1 MKTCLSYKK
10 AASSALIFATL
21 GCLAV
26 TLSPAKAASETN
38 TKSAASVETTNQE
51 LTASTALLEVT
62 EKAEVG
68 QTTNLLTVAQP
79 TKPITESALPI
90 PSGEISVKEPPPKS
104 TEILGLGTK
113 QKAAGEELQREPVES
128 LSSISKN
135 PNPATSS
142 AVGVDSQAPI
152 SPSPDLTAQEKPNNP
167 DADNQL
173 SPGTIPLPESE
184 AAAEDDPMGV
194 VTNVTQLSD
203 VKPSDWAYEALSS
216 LVQRYG
222 CIAGYPDRTFRGNRA
237 MSRYEFAAGLNACLQ
252 QMERLITTR
261 TSDFATRKDLETLQR
276 LVNDFRPELA
286 RLGSRLD
293 KLEGRTALLED
304 RQFSTTTKLFGQAI
318 FGVQGRSDNKFNFF
332 LDRLSDQ
339 GTKINLV
346 DNVQLS
352 LFTQFSPRTLL
363 LTGLAAGNG
372 SNNTLRLD
380 KYVSLAYEGGTNN
393 SLEISDLNV
402 RHLFGSKF
410 ALIAGPV
417 GVNPVNVFR
426 GANRVESAG
435 SGPLSRFAQRNPI
448 VNIGGNGG
456 GIGFDWQLATRFSL
470 QGVYSANRSAD
481 PANGGIFGGQQGT
494 TTAGVQLVVSPID
507 QLDISL
513 QYINSYSPSGEL
525 LTGVGDDLLAVQDF
539 SSGFARAPINT
550 NAFGAAL
557 EWRVTSGVSL
567 GGWGGYTTSNF
578 KGGSGKV
585 ETFNWMAF
593 LNFPDLLGQGN
604 LAGIYF
610 GQPPKI
616 TSSNISDAN
625 GGRNLPSFINRGDS
639 TFGSGDQPGTTYHL
653 EGFYRLRV
661 TDNINITPGVIV
673 IFNPNQNN
681 KNDTITI
688 GALRTTFTF

>member
-1 MKTCLSYKK
+1 MKFSLSYKK
-10 AASSALIFATL
+10 AAPSALIFATL
-21 GCLAV
+21 GCLAA
-26 TLSPAKAASETN
+26 TISPTQAASDTHAKIA
-38 TKSAASVETTNQE
+38 TSVETLNQE
-51 LTASTALLEVT
+51 LAPSTALSEVT
-62 EKAEVG
+62 EKAEAAPTTPL
-68 QTTNLLTVAQP
+68 QTATEL
-79 TKPITESALPI
+79 TKPLTESALPTPNRE
-90 PSGEISVKEPPPKS
+90 PSIQEPQPQTS
-104 TEILGLGTK
+104 EILGLPTE
-113 QKAAGEELQREPVES
+113 QKTTEKVTQREKIES
-128 LSSISKN
+128 LSSTSKSSN
-135 PNPATSS
+135 LAVSQDLASPTS
-142 AVGVDSQAPI
+142 Q
-152 SPSPDLTAQEKPNNP
+152 SPDITVQSQPQKSDTE
-167 DADNQL
+167 QQT
-173 SPGTIPLPESE
+173 SPTLIPLPESE
-184 AAAEDDPMGV
+184 ATEEDDPMGV

-237 MSRYEFAAGLNACLQ
+237 MSRYEFAAGLSACLQ
-252 QMERLITTR
+252 QVERLITTR
-261 TSDFATRKDLETLQR
+261 TSDFATRKDLETIQR
-276 LVNDFRPELA
+276 LVNDFRPELTS
-286 RLGSRLD
+286 LGSRLD
-293 KLEGRTALLED
+293 KLEGRVALLED

-318 FGVQGRSDNKFNFF
+318 FGVQGRSENKFDFF

-339 GTKINLV
+339 GTNVNLV

-372 SNNTLRLD
+372 NNNTLRLD
-380 KYVSLAYEGGTNN
+380 KYVSLAYEGGTDN

-456 GIGFDWQLATRFSL
+456 GIGFDWQIATRFSL
-470 QGVYSANRSAD
+470 QGVYTANRSPD
-481 PANGGIFGGQQGT
+481 PANGGIFGGNQGA
-494 TTAGVQLVVSPID
+494 TTAGLQLVVSPID

-513 QYINSYSPSGEL
+513 QYLNSYSPSGEL
-525 LTGVGDDLLAVQDF
+525 FTGVGDDRLAVPDF
-539 SSGFARAPINT
+539 SSGFARAPMST
-550 NAFGAAL
+550 NAIGVAA
-557 EWRVTSGVSL
+557 EWRVTSGISI
-567 GGWGGYTTSNF
+567 GGWGGYTTSDF

-593 LNFPDLLGQGN
+593 LNFPDLFREGN

-610 GQPPKI
+610 GQPPRI

-625 GGRNLPSFINRGDS
+625 GGRNIPSYINRGDIN
-639 TFGSGDQPGTTYHL
+639 FGAGAQPGTTYHL
-653 EGFYRLRV
+653 EGFYRFRV
-661 TDNINITPGVIV
+661 TENINITPGVIV
-673 IFNPNQNN
+673 IFNPNHNER
-681 KNDTITI
+681 NDTITI
-688 GALRTTFTF
+688 GSLRTTFTF